1 MGVIAFDF
9 RRIAYGF
16 HRFGPLSSFVPAL
29 RIDARAATIG
39 ATAIVEFLSDI
50 YRLSM
55 RDTASA
61 TCSHYFI

>member
-1 MGVIAFDF
+1 
-9 RRIAYGF
+9 
-16 HRFGPLSSFVPAL
+16 LSSFVPAL